1 MLAEKKPAASSTASI
16 EATGPHAL
24 ARHVEHIPVTVY
36 GSSAQASRAVAR
48 EIADLIRAKAARGER
63 AVLGLATGSTPT
75 AVYEELVR
83 MHRDEGL
90 SFKNVVTFNLD
101 EYWPMKPAELQSYH
115 RFMRE

>member
-1 MLAEKKPAASSTASI
+1 MAAEMKVTPTTTASLAG

-48 EIADLIRAKAARGER
+48 EIADLVRAKAARGEK

-75 AVYEELVR
+75 AV
-83 MHRDEGL
+83 
-90 SFKNVVTFNLD
+90 
-101 EYWPMKPAELQSYH
+101 
-115 RFMRE
+115 